1 MFTGLNLARTAKLV
15 ALLGFLFPWVLVS
28 CSGKPIA
35 HLTGM
40 DLATGGLT
48 MPAVGKAA
56 VQSGHPNLWV
66 VLSLA
71 AVVAGILA
79 SFAMR
84 GRQAIVVMAACAI
97 VALAASAIG
106 VSSVVSSGRA
116 EALPSPRASNPSLGQ
131 SSGLA
136 RVDLQYGYLMT
147 AAGLLVAIGAC
158 GLALTRRE
166 RGLENG
172 LRRGSPG

>member
-1 MFTGLNLARTAKLV
+1 MFTGLNLARTAKLI

-28 CSGKPIA
+28 CQGEPIA
-35 HLTGM
+35 HLTGI
-40 DLATGGLT
+40 DLATGGLA
-48 MPAVGKAA
+48 MPAVGKTA

-66 VLSLA
+66 VLSLV

-79 SFAMR
+79 SFVMR
-84 GRQAIVVMAACAI
+84 GRQAIVAMGACAI

-106 VSSVVSSGRA
+106 VSSVVSA
-116 EALPSPRASNPSLGQ
+116 EVPPSPRASNPSLGQ